1 VRNTLIAN
9 NKMKLINNYIMKSK
23 LTIVCLVLLT
33 FASVFHGCIDDAQD
47 RFDPPAWLGGSNI
60 ETLEGRGNYTHYL
73 ALMDKAGY
81 RVSIERQRFTMFAP
95 NDSAF
100 EAYFEKVNK
109 NSVDDFSKEE
119 AKEIFGQ
126 SIIGNGRTREQ
137 LIYEINWGA
146 IEDSVGEYG
155 ALFHRKETYGTPADY
170 YERGVMYDFGT
181 GLKNQDIRI
190 RRTVTW
196 VPLFTTEYFHDYFGD
211 AQYDY
216 EFMFPESKWREFGM
230 AWGEG
235 SVTEIGRTS
244 SGFIYFVDKVVA
256 PMPTINKY
264 LYENPNKYS
273 LFYNIAQNFATYSTP
288 RLTEDKT
295 ENTYEKSYSEIMNI
309 AQEKGPGGGVETWQ
323 NSMFT
328 AYVPTNEAL
337 QEFINKTLFQNGYT
351 QLDSTV
357 PMFFYEYL
365 VQSQINNRLSLPS
378 KMIKREVNF
387 YGDTVYIDVDTDI
400 NKSAT
405 KMCSNGIVYE
415 TKRYFEP
422 NVFSCVPGPIFYKK
436 DYTTFLYA
444 LNEAQAISALT
455 KSYQDVTLFAP
466 SNDLLLSYGIRTN
479 IDNNGNT
486 YIEVEK
492 VPGSDTW
499 MTMKGTEIIKFV
511 GDYYQKGVYGEDN
524 FAGEGYI
531 RMTSNNYLHYKD
543 GFIYGGGNQNVDAV
557 SVKEKIDNERNG
569 NLLYLDNTIKRPSTA
584 GMLMKADPD
593 LSEFFAL
600 LDSAKL
606 IAKKQNPNNED
617 KNDQI
622 YFVSFM
628 DEKIS
633 NQWTVLA
640 PTNQAIADA
649 RAANLIPSVTS
660 KDTLVNFLKYHF
672 VKYQAAF
679 DDNKFSGIATT
690 ESVDTVISKIT
701 VYETLTFNS
710 NGVYNL
716 SVQDKTGQVVTIN
729 HADADRLV
737 EMGVLHKINKVLITK
752 Q

>member
-1 VRNTLIAN
+1 
-9 NKMKLINNYIMKSK
+9 MKLINNYTMKSK
-23 LTIVCLVLLT
+23 LTTVCLILLT
-33 FASVFHGCIDDAQD
+33 FASLFYGCEDDSRD
-47 RFDPPAWLGGSNI
+47 RFDDPPWLGGSNI
-60 ETLEGRGNYTHYL
+60 ETLEGKGNYTHYL

-100 EAYFEKVNK
+100 EAYFAKVNK
-109 NSVDDFSKEE
+109 NSIDDFSKEE

-170 YERGVMYDFGT
+170 YEQDVLYNLGT
-181 GLKNQDIRI
+181 GLKEQDIRI

-196 VPLFTTEYFHDYFGD
+196 VPLFTTEYFKDYFGD
-211 AQYDY
+211 AVFDY
-216 EFMFPESKWREFGM
+216 EFIFPESKWRDFGM

-244 SGFIYFVDKVVA
+244 SGFIYFVDRVVA
-256 PMPTINKY
+256 PMTTINKH
-264 LYENPNKYS
+264 LYENPDKYS
-273 LFYNIAQNFATYSTP
+273 LFYDIAQKFAKYGSAK
-288 RLTEDKT
+288 LTEDKT
-295 ENTYEKSYSEIMNI
+295 EKTYIKSYSEMFDI
-309 AQEKGPGGGVETWQ
+309 ANERGPGGGVETWQ
-323 NSMFT
+323 LYMFT
-328 AYVPTNEAL
+328 AFVPTNDAL
-337 QEFINKTLFQNGYT
+337 QEFINNTLFKNGYT

-357 PMFFYEYL
+357 PELFYQYL
-365 VQSQINNRLSLPS
+365 VISQINDKLALPS
-378 KMIKREVNF
+378 KMVKRYVNF
-387 YGDTVYIDVDTDI
+387 YGDTIYINLEADI
-400 NKSAT
+400 NKAGT

-422 NVFSCVPGPIFYKK
+422 NVFSCVPGPVFYNKN
-436 DYTTFLYA
+436 YTTFLYA
-444 LNEAQAISALT
+444 LDQVQAIPSLT

-466 SNDLLLSYGIRTN
+466 SNDLLLSYGIRSNQDTK
-479 IDNNGNT
+479 GNT

-499 MTMKGTEIIKFV
+499 MDMSDAEIAKFV
-511 GDYYQKGVYGEDN
+511 GDYYQKGIYGEDN

-543 GFIYGGGNQNVDAV
+543 GSIYGGGNQGVDAV
-557 SVKEKIDNERNG
+557 TVKEKIDNDKNG
-569 NLLYLDNTIKRPSTA
+569 NLLYLDNTIKRPFTA
-584 GMLMKADPD
+584 GMIMKTDPD
-593 LSEFFAL
+593 LSEFYAL
-600 LDSAKL
+600 LSSANL
-606 IAKKQNPNNED
+606 IANKKNPNND
-617 KNDQI
+617 NPNDLI
-622 YFVSFM
+622 YYVSFM
-628 DEKIS
+628 DDKIS

-649 RAANLIPSVTS
+649 RAANLIPPLTS
-660 KDTLVNFLKYHF
+660 GDTLKNFLKYHF
-672 VKYQAAF
+672 VKYQAVF
-679 DDNKFSGIATT
+679 DDNKFRGIATT
-690 ESVDTVISKIT
+690 HSEDTVISQIP
-701 VYETLTFNS
+701 VYETLTFIS
-710 NGVYNL
+710 NGVHNL
-716 SVQDKTGQVVTIN
+716 SVQDKTEQVVPID